1 MGCAD
6 VSGMVGG
13 SVRIVVLGNYAKSL
27 VLFRGPLLSA
37 FSKAGHEVIACAP
50 EHDAATEAA
59 LQYIGVRY
67 CVMPVERAGIN
78 PVKDL
83 IFLIR
88 LVWWF
93 RVLQPDVILAY
104 TIKPVIYGSLAAHLA
119 GVRVTYSIITGLG
132 YAFSGGTIKRRIVNG
147 LVTRLYRA
155 ALKTN
160 STVFFQNPDD
170 LMLFVSLHIVKERN
184 ATLINGSC
192 VDIRYYAQAPVDTRP
207 IFLMITRLL
216 RDKGVVEYAEAA
228 REVKSSHPH
237 AVFRLLGP
245 LDSNPSAISRSEVG
259 AWQQEGMIDYL
270 GTADDVRPFLRNA
283 SVYVLPS
290 YREGTP
296 RSVLEAMA
304 MGRPI
309 VTTDAPGCRETVVDG
324 ENGFL
329 VPVKDA
335 KALAAAMERF
345 ITDPQLIDRMGKRS
359 REIAEEKYD
368 VENVNA
374 VIMKA
379 MGLA

>member
-1 MGCAD
+1 
-6 VSGMVGG
+6 
-13 SVRIVVLGNYAKSL
+13 
-27 VLFRGPLLSA
+27 
-37 FSKAGHEVIACAP
+37 
-50 EHDAATEAA
+50 
-59 LQYIGVRY
+59 
-67 CVMPVERAGIN
+67 
-78 PVKDL
+78 
-83 IFLIR
+83 
-88 LVWWF
+88 
-93 RVLQPDVILAY
+93 
-104 TIKPVIYGSLAAHLA
+104 
-119 GVRVTYSIITGLG
+119 
-132 YAFSGGTIKRRIVNG
+132 
-147 LVTRLYRA
+147 
-155 ALKTN
+155 
-160 STVFFQNPDD
+160 
-170 LMLFVSLHIVKERN
+170 
-184 ATLINGSC
+184 
-192 VDIRYYAQAPVDTRP
+192 
-207 IFLMITRLL
+207 
-216 RDKGVVEYAEAA
+216 
-228 REVKSSHPH
+228 
-237 AVFRLLGP
+237 
-245 LDSNPSAISRSEVG
+245 
-259 AWQQEGMIDYL
+259 
-270 GTADDVRPFLRNA
+270 VRPFLRNA